1 MADQKI
7 AYASSASATIT
18 LASLASDTNLLAGR
32 ESDVI
37 DNSSNLYVDYLLS
50 GVITTASSGLTD
62 SKGILVYCYAQQ
74 TDSPSYPAGITG
86 SDAGLTLNSTEV
98 RDAGLVLA
106 AAIGT
111 NNTASTA
118 YSFNAVSVASC
129 FGGSLP
135 QRWGVFV
142 VQNTGGAL
150 ASGTLTYQGIYGT
163 VS

>member
-32 ESDVI
+32 ESDVVS
-37 DNSSNLYVDYLLS
+37 NTNLYVDYLLS
-50 GVITTASSGLTD
+50 GVITTASSGLSD
-62 SKGILVYCYAQQ
+62 STGILVYCYAQQ
-74 TDSPSYPAGITG
+74 TDSPSYPAGVTG
-86 SDAGLTLNSTEV
+86 SDSALTLDSAEV
-98 RDAGLVLA
+98 RDSGLVLA

-111 NNTASTA
+111 NDTASTA
-118 YSFNAVSVASC
+118 YSFNAVSIASC

-135 QRWGVFV
+135 ERWGVFV